1 MNGHGF
7 HTRVITLGEC
17 RNGVVINLY
26 NLQLNTHMKMA
37 NVKYKATEV
46 HLDTAL
52 SLPMICDRLVVFYG
66 YCFIN

>member
-1 MNGHGF
+1 MNEHGF
-7 HTRVITLGEC
+7 RTRVITLGEC

-46 HLDTAL
+46 HSIQL
-52 SLPMICDRLVVFYG
+52 
-66 YCFIN
+66 